1 MKKEDRTKHWHEPA
15 RANRRTRRSNT
26 PRHKWRNG
34 LPTMTRGMRE
44 EQECFEEVI
53 YGQNCRRRQQQVII
67 GTSRDSEIKAEKE
80 KAWLYLSRMTQE
92 TMIKGVRRSLN
103 RKGIKEEVL
112 VEELKTMRPYKAFK
126 LGFTFEHLQLMEN
139 PEFWPQGAR
148 MTISDQL

>member
-1 MKKEDRTKHWHEPA
+1 
-15 RANRRTRRSNT
+15 
-26 PRHKWRNG
+26 
-34 LPTMTRGMRE
+34 MTRGMRE

-53 YGQNCRRRQQQVII
+53 YGQNRRRQQQQVII
-67 GTSRDSEIKAEKE
+67 GTSRDSEIKAEKK

-112 VEELKTMRPYKAFK
+112 IEELKTMGPYKAFK
-126 LGFTFEHLQLMEN
+126 LGFTSEHLQLMEN
-139 PEFWPQGAR
+139 PECWPQGAR